1 MIHKRKTT
9 YLLFFTIFL
18 MGIFAKI
25 LFLLCNKGC
34 GFDILFFSK
43 SHFIDFYQH
52 IERFNYGKNIYL
64 TDQDACFPAFAYLF
78 YYVLYRLFGFELNS
92 SNNIIQNTDI
102 FGYIIAMYVGM
113 FLAIF
118 VIVAKNYLKNSNGI
132 YSDILII
139 LLCLSYPFSL
149 SIERGNISVYVM
161 LLILLAICL
170 DCSDKVAFKELSLI
184 LIAIASSIKIYPAIY
199 GLVYI
204 KQKRYREAI
213 RLVIYGIV
221 FFFLP
226 FIFFGGFDG
235 FKHFITNITT
245 VGTRITN
252 ISITGIVNRIIGGDY
267 GIAIGKIIS
276 IIYLIIVLCIV
287 LLSKLDWKSMGLLS
301 SLMLI
306 FISESGSYCLIY
318 WTIPLLMFCKYNE
331 GKRIDYFHAVLFALI
346 FGCIPIKA
354 LGCSGIYYIMLYIQL
369 FILLFEKFY
378 EIVLIRKSKV

>member
-1 MIHKRKTT
+1 MINKTKTT
-9 YLLFFTIFL
+9 SIIFLIIFL
-18 MGIFAKI
+18 MGISAKLI
-25 LFLLCNKGC
+25 LLFVCKGW

-64 TDQDACFPAFAYLF
+64 TDQDACFPAFAYIL
-78 YYVLYRLFGFELNS
+78 YYGFYRLFGFELNS

-113 FLAIF
+113 FLVIF
-118 VIVAKNYLKNSNGI
+118 VIVAKNYLKNLNEV

-149 SIERGNISVYVM
+149 AIERGNISIYVM
-161 LLILLAICL
+161 LIILLAIYM
-170 DCSDKVAFKELSLI
+170 DCTDKVALKELSLI

-199 GLVYI
+199 GLIYI
-204 KQKRYREAI
+204 RQKRYREAI

-221 FFFLP
+221 SFFLP

-252 ISITGIVNRIIGGDY
+252 ISITGIVNRFIGGDY
-267 GIAIGKIIS
+267 GITIGKIIS
-276 IIYLIIVLCIV
+276 IMYFIIVLCLV
-287 LLSKLDWKSMGLLS
+287 LLSKLDWKSMGLLT
-301 SLMLI
+301 SLMLV

-318 WTIPLLMFCKYNE
+318 WTIPLLMFCRYNE
-331 GKRIDYFHAVLFALI
+331 GKRIDCFHAVLFALI
-346 FGCIPIKA
+346 FGCIPIKV

-369 FILLFEKFY
+369 FIILFEKFY